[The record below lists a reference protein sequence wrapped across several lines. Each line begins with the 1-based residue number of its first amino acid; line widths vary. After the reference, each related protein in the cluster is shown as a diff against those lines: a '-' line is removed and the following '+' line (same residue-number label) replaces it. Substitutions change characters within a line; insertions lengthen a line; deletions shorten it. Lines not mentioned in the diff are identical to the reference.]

1 MSHWTDAVILS
12 LGAFVAAPVGAILW
26 AAGAFCLRIG
36 VQYLMARKS
45 GKPFTAL
52 DRPIARETEHDTDE
66 SSVEVVEQ
74 PWTYQDGK
82 FF

>member
-1 MSHWTDAVILS
+1 MSYWTDVVLP

-36 VQYLMARKS
+36 VHYLMARRY

-52 DRPIARETEHDTDE
+52 DRPIAHETEHDTDE
-66 SSVEVVEQ
+66 RSVEAVEQ
-74 PWTYQDGK
+74 PWTYHDGK